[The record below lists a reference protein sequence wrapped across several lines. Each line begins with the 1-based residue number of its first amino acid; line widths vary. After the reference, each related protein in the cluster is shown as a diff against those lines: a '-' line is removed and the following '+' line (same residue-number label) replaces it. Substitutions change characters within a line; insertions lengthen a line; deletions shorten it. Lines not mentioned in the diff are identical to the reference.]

1 MALKQDILL
10 AVATFDSKKLLIYN
24 IDIKYQPFESDIDS
38 IRL

>member
-10 AVATFDSKKLLIYN
+10 AVATYDTKKLLIHN
-24 IDIKYQPFESDIDS
+24 IDIKYQPYEGDIDS